1 MDSTLL
7 VSGFDSVY
15 GSTEL
20 NINFPQT
27 GAGFLA
33 HTAISRGLYYLTQQY
48 RDFRHNIMSYYST
61 TGFSQHASL
70 DYFFKKNDHS
80 HFTTGIDKIVVL
92 NRLTASKDLTIKVY
106 NVASQEEGQEI
117 EQIEFITTL
126 QDVGKK
132 YGFKVVSTTSPQAY
146 FRDFK
151 NPTFVIEDEYN
162 GQEFDLESFQNKI
175 AFLQEVFVSETFNVE
190 SNVSIFTLFF
200 LKKLLDFRPDQNQ
213 QFNEMLKSQ
222 IKSEDFISSL
232 YQTLTTTQRNP
243 LRLTPESITHK
254 DLKSVSLNFLHFKH
268 G

>member
-1 MDSTLL
+1 MNQIKSGDSEKLQIIVGDKLSKGNNKSRFQDIVGEIRYPDSNRAMDSTLL

-106 NVASQEEGQEI
+106 NVASQEEGQET

-126 QDVGKK
+126 QNVGKK

-162 GQEFDLESFQNKI
+162 GQEFDLERF
-175 AFLQEVFVSETFNVE
+175 
-190 SNVSIFTLFF
+190 
-200 LKKLLDFRPDQNQ
+200 
-213 QFNEMLKSQ
+213 
-222 IKSEDFISSL
+222 
-232 YQTLTTTQRNP
+232 
-243 LRLTPESITHK
+243 
-254 DLKSVSLNFLHFKH
+254 
-268 G
+268 